1 MRIIFQGDSITD
13 GGRNIN
19 DLHSLGWSYP
29 RFVAPSL
36 QELYKDLQF
45 EFINRGVS
53 GNQTIHL
60 LERTQQD
67 IIDLEPDI
75 VSILIGIN
83 DVWYYANR
91 GCNFIPHEIF
101 EQRYRN
107 ILTAIKQKT
116 DAKILMLEPYL
127 LPVPDKQFFRID
139 LDPKIQIVRKLA
151 REYADIFVPTD
162 GLFAAATVEHTSEF
176 FSGDGVHPNENGAQ
190 FIAKNYVDAI
200 KTLL

>member
-116 DAKILMLEPYL
+116 DAKILILEPYL

-162 GLFAAATVEHTSEF
+162 GLFAAATVEHTCEF

>member
-1 MRIIFQGDSITD
+1 MRILFQGDSITD
-13 GGRNIN
+13 GGRNTN

-60 LERTQQD
+60 LERTQRD
-67 IIDLEPDI
+67 IIDLNPDI

-107 ILTAIKQKT
+107 VLTEIRQKT

-151 REYADIFVPTD
+151 REYADAFVPTD
-162 GLFAAATVEHTSEF
+162 GLFAAATVEHTCEF

-190 FIAKNYVDAI
+190 FIAKSYIDAI
-200 KTLL
+200 KPLL

>member
-29 RFVAPSL
+29 RFVAPIL

-83 DVWYYANR
+83 DVWYYAKR

-107 ILTAIKQKT
+107 ILTEIKQKT

-162 GLFAAATVEHTSEF
+162 GLFAAATVEHPCEF

>member
-67 IIDLEPDI
+67 IIDLKPDI

-83 DVWYYANR
+83 DVWYYAKR

-107 ILTAIKQKT
+107 ILTEIKQKT

-127 LPVPDKQFFRID
+127 LPVPDK
-139 LDPKIQIVRKLA
+139 
-151 REYADIFVPTD
+151 
-162 GLFAAATVEHTSEF
+162 
-176 FSGDGVHPNENGAQ
+176 
-190 FIAKNYVDAI
+190 
-200 KTLL
+200 